1 MLVSPDA
8 IGDHFEWFEVLEKY
22 TKGGTQ
28 KIDDTVFTAI
38 QHECRSMGSKWV
50 CISEIEQKNWK
61 IEGIGSWHIHSTV
74 VS

>member
-28 KIDDTVFTAI
+28 KIDDT
-38 QHECRSMGSKWV
+38 QCSQRYSMSVDQWGRNGYASVK
-50 CISEIEQKNWK
+50 
-61 IEGIGSWHIHSTV
+61 
-74 VS
+74 